1 MALPVLPLI
10 FVLSLALG
18 ACFVVFGVG
27 FTAAFRRLLQAGD
40 GRDLAAALL
49 IPAIAAPVII
59 PISQLSPD
67 YSRFTAP
74 LGLSL
79 LLGAMV
85 FGVGMQIANAC
96 GSGSLVAAGQGA
108 RRMWI
113 TLPLFCL
120 GGVLGSLLLPTAL
133 TWPSLPALD
142 LPAQFGPQAGLAL
155 TEAALAATAL
165 ILLRGARPTGHACL
179 AATAIGLLSAGWFVV
194 AGEPW
199 GITMGLTVIGAQAVQ
214 AVGADLSQF
223 SFWSGGGAAALLRA
237 PVTSMPSALGDAG
250 LLCGALLAT
259 AWRRQLRFGQPI
271 SRRDAGTA
279 ALGGLL
285 MGIGARLSFG
295 CNIGAM
301 VSGMASGSLHG
312 FVWLAA
318 VLPGCWLGLRLRAYR
333 LTSPQP

>member
-10 FVLSLALG
+10 FALSLALG

-59 PISQLSPD
+59 PISQLNPD

-79 LLGAMV
+79 LLGAML

-96 GSGSLVAAGQGA
+96 GSGTLVAAGQGA

-113 TLPLFCL
+113 TLPFFCL

-133 TWPSLPALD
+133 TWPSLGALD
-142 LPAQFGPQAGLAL
+142 LPTQLGAPAALAA
-155 TEAALAATAL
+155 TEAALAVTAA
-165 ILLRGARPTGHACL
+165 ILLRGARPARRQLVAGLVIGIL
-179 AATAIGLLSAGWFVV
+179 AAAWFIV

-199 GITMGLTVIGAQAVQ
+199 GITMGLTVIGAQALQ
-214 AVGADLSQF
+214 ALGVNLSGF
-223 SFWSGGGAAALLRA
+223 AFWASGGAADLLRA
-237 PVTSMPSALGDAG
+237 PLISMPSALGDAG
-250 LLCGALLAT
+250 LLCGALLAA
-259 AWRRQLRFGQPI
+259 AWRRELRFGQPI

-333 LTSPQP
+333 LTAPQL